1 MAILHALF
9 VAGLISLALAV
20 PAPAQEPVDWYTD
33 TGGGGVLARPPGV
46 SESGGVVAPLTASGE
61 EDVPESDISAT
72 PPVASPSDAEE
83 RVLGA
88 PTDAPALPR
97 EDPPAPSPA
106 QEAPAPA
113 GQADE
118 ADEADETIGSLP
130 FTGLQLVVVA
140 SAGLILLVAGAALWP
155 RPAARR

>member
-1 MAILHALF
+1 MAILRALL
-9 VAGLISLALAV
+9 VSGLIPLALAV

-46 SESGGVVAPLTASGE
+46 SKTGGAVAPLTASGE
-61 EDVPESDISAT
+61 EDVAESDISAT
-72 PPVASPSDAEE
+72 PPVASPSEAEE
-83 RVLGA
+83 PVLGA

-97 EDPPAPSPA
+97 EEPPAPSPA
-106 QEAPAPA
+106 QDPPSATA
-113 GQADE
+113 GQ

-130 FTGLQLVVVA
+130 FTGLQLAVVA